1 MKTIL
6 LDIIGIMLMRTW
18 IMGTREITAPH
29 SGGEYYSD
37 NLIVSHFH
45 IILREAPV
53 LGIYLYHCLEYRTL
67 QELIE
72 ESYFFLFNDVLWQ
85 LSKLQASLS

>member
-1 MKTIL
+1 METIL

-37 NLIVSHFH
+37 NLIFISFFVRRQFW
-45 IILREAPV
+45 V
-53 LGIYLYHCLEYRTL
+53 FIYITVWNAEHCK
-67 QELIE
+67 
-72 ESYFFLFNDVLWQ
+72 S
-85 LSKLQASLS
+85 

>member
-1 MKTIL
+1 MQQTVLLNGIKSKVVILLVSVNIKSFENIKILMETIL

-37 NLIVSHFH
+37 NLIFIS
-45 IILREAPV
+45 
-53 LGIYLYHCLEYRTL
+53 
-67 QELIE
+67 
-72 ESYFFLFNDVLWQ
+72 FFVRC
-85 LSKLQASLS
+85 